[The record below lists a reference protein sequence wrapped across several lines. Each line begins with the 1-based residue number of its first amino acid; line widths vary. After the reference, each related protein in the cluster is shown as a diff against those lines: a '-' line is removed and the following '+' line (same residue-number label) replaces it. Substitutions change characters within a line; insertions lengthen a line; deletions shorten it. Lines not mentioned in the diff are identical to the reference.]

1 LGRVSFTSKPK
12 PAKAEPVI
20 DWSEIESRLQEIS
33 APARASAD
41 LSDLPIEPS
50 ATLAHDP
57 AVADDP
63 PAASDLPETRDQPM
77 NNSAIRSTRCLAG
90 SHPIQT
96 QNVFITILRHCKPG
110 TRGAHFE

>member
-1 LGRVSFTSKPK
+1 MLAYLATWFV
-12 PAKAEPVI
+12 
-20 DWSEIESRLQEIS
+20 WLS
-33 APARASAD
+33 AARAAAVTW
-41 LSDLPIEPS
+41 LLAFA